1 MTHFIET
8 GPLILV
14 EEKCSGRE
22 KIWHV
27 VILCSPL
34 VVDWLCKTFTAQ
46 IADQQLPVIIIWSG
60 ASYRY
65 GQGMVVM
72 AWQKKPS
79 DHFVEQLEIDS
90 EVIDYVLY
98 EVPMPENERNGVVSS
113 GV

>member
-1 MTHFIET
+1 MAHLVET
-8 GPLILV
+8 GPLIHV
-14 EEKCSGRE
+14 EERALSRQ

-46 IADQQLPVIIIWSG
+46 IADQQLPATIIWSG

-72 AWQKKPS
+72 AWWKKPS

-98 EVPMPENERNGVVSS
+98 KVPMSENKSNVMASS
-113 GV
+113 GI